1 MGISTAQKV
10 VDIALSYVGCKT
22 GSAKHKEL
30 VKAFNSVRPHG
41 EKAANS
47 SPWCAIAWTAW
58 QILAGNTIKQVPM
71 SYNCGQLIKDAKN
84 LGIWIEKD
92 STKPKI
98 GWGILYDWDDS
109 GKGDNTGAAENV
121 GLVYAVDSKYI
132 YVVEGNKGTAETC
145 GKRAIQINGRFIRG
159 FIAPKFNDKYE
170 PAQTSAEYRKPSKTG
185 KYWAKVV
192 TQHDPLN
199 VRQGPGTEYG
209 LCTTFGPIPKGST
222 VMVCDELTANDGST
236 WCYIFWSGKYGFCS
250 KKYLKESGVF

>member
-58 QILAGNTIKQVPM
+58 QILAGNTSKQVPM
-71 SYNCGQLIKDAKN
+71 SYNCGQLVRDAKN

-109 GKGDNTGAAENV
+109 GKGDNTGAPDHV

-132 YVVEGNKGTAETC
+132 YVVEGNKGTSETC

-159 FIAPKFNDKYE
+159 FIAP
-170 PAQTSAEYRKPSKTG
+170 EY
-185 KYWAKVV
+185 AV
-192 TQHDPLN
+192 
-199 VRQGPGTEYG
+199 
-209 LCTTFGPIPKGST
+209 KGSSSS
-222 VMVCDELTANDGST
+222 GST
-236 WCYIFWSGKYGFCS
+236 KFVTYTVKKGDTLSSIA
-250 KKYLKESGVF
+250 KKYNTTVKQIASDNDIDNVNLIFTGQKLKIRG

>member
-109 GKGDNTGAAENV
+109 GKGDNTGAADHV

-159 FIAPKFNDKYE
+159 FIAP
-170 PAQTSAEYRKPSKTG
+170 EYAG
-185 KYWAKVV
+185 A
-192 TQHDPLN
+192 
-199 VRQGPGTEYG
+199 
-209 LCTTFGPIPKGST
+209 GSSP
-222 VMVCDELTANDGST
+222 NS
-236 WCYIFWSGKYGFCS
+236 S
-250 KKYLKESGVF
+250 KKFITYTVKKGDTLSSIAKKYNTTVKQIASDNDIDNVNLIFTGQKLKIRG